1 MSGSPATVFNAN
13 QVECPECGASVRFA
27 RAPLAGEVTRCTA
40 CRAELE
46 VTNLSPLRVELAPE
60 VREDW
65 GE

>member
-1 MSGSPATVFNAN
+1 MSSPVSSASNTN
-13 QVECPECGASVRFA
+13 QVECPECAAPVRFA
-27 RAPLAGEVTRCTA
+27 RAPLAGEVTRCGA

-60 VREDW
+60 VQEDW